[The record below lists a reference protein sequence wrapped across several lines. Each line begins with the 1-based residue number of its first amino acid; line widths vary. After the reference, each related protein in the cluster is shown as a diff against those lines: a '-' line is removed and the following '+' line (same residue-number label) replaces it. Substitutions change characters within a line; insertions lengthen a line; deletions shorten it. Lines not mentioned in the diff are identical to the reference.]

1 MVTNDFRTFFPKR
14 DGKKTFWVYPL
25 LKRPVIT
32 VASAVTPVPYKKI
45 GLIGTEATVRSHY
58 YQKRFPITS
67 AVACPKL
74 VASIEQGDLD
84 LSELEYLSKD
94 IEALLLGCTHFP
106 LIQEHLPPIPLIDP
120 SRALAESLPKTTGS
134 STFYTTGDPLQ
145 FHQRATIFSKRK
157 KNPFSFSSEVSILLF
172 IIVIFSRLYES
183 KETYFADRR

>member
-1 MVTNDFRTFFPKR
+1 MSGCKKASR
-14 DGKKTFWVYPL
+14 GKDSGAL
-25 LKRPVIT
+25 LGRGYAVGGIWGRGLWG
-32 VASAVTPVPYKKI
+32 ASAVTPVPYKKI

-157 KNPFSFSSEVSILLF
+157 KIPFPFPLKSLYSSSL
-172 IIVIFSRLYES
+172 S
-183 KETYFADRR
+183 